1 VAAEVDNA
9 RVEVDPDRC
18 MGTGGCVFIAP
29 DVFDLADDGVA
40 TVVGPVDGD
49 DERVRN
55 AVAECP
61 MDALRLLR
69 A

>member
-1 VAAEVDNA
+1 MTDAK
-9 RVEVDPDRC
+9 VEVLRDRC

-29 DVFDLADDGVA
+29 DVFDLGDDGIA

-55 AVAECP
+55 AVLECP
-61 MDALRLLR
+61 MDALRLHES
-69 A
+69 